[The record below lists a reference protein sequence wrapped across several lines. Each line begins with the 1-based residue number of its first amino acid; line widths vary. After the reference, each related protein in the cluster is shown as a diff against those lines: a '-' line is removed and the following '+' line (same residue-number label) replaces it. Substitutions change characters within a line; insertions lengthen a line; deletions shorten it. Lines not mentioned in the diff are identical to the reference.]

1 MNLSDL
7 LTTLWSALRGNIGG
21 GHDFVVVYT
30 ALGAILWAFLLF
42 KIFLQEGIQV
52 ATGHGTELPKIL
64 VKYLFVAAMFAVWPQ
79 AANSIFSAIKTLATM
94 FYPSLNGLLDTM
106 AGSMNVMGGGQQA
119 ASNSQGLVSTVLGTV
134 YNFTI
139 GSLFVG
145 IGTIIL
151 FLCYALIMINIAGSL
166 TILAM
171 NLVLG
176 PVFFALAF
184 DRDFRSHAQHW
195 FAAVLSYF
203 MLIPLYGAALDGRG
217 GYCRR
222 CYSRKSLWNAFGR
235 PGRRAAHRSAYV
247 GRRGFLNK
255 QSCQCTGWRSSG
267 IGTGIDG
274 TGSCR
279 SWRQPSSR
287 WRHCSFHGR
296 GRQIG
301 NKCRHQRRQGS
312 RLQNQFYGTSR
323 PGQIEENLCQLQLTT
338 SYVQAA
344 IWLTSTPG

>member
-21 GHDFVVVYT
+21 GRDFVVVYT

-79 AANSIFSAIKTLATM
+79 AANSIFSAINTLATM

-203 MLIPLYGAALDGRG
+203 MLIPLYGAALTV
-217 GYCRR
+217 
-222 CYSRKSLWNAFGR
+222 A
-235 PGRRAAHRSAYV
+235 
-247 GRRGFLNK
+247 
-255 QSCQCTGWRSSG
+255 
-267 IGTGIDG
+267 
-274 TGSCR
+274 
-279 SWRQPSSR
+279 
-287 WRHCSFHGR
+287 
-296 GRQIG
+296 
-301 NKCRHQRRQGS
+301 
-312 RLQNQFYGTSR
+312 
-323 PGQIEENLCQLQLTT
+323 
-338 SYVQAA
+338 AA
-344 IWLTSTPG
+344 IAGAAIPANLFGMPSGAQIAAQLIGPLMSVGVVFSTNKVVNALVGGASGSGLGSMALGVAGVGASLLPGGAVVRSTAAAGKSAISAATSAGKAVGSKISSTAKAALGK